1 MHATRRLI
9 LAILP
14 ALALQ
19 ASWTGA
25 QQIQLDAFP
34 PAGTSRDAPLRPQ
47 PGLPGEPA
55 SRQQWP
61 APDTAAGPALGESE
75 QASEVLLPL
84 RPRSPQDGETA
95 GHRMQGEYPAEGFW
109 LFLPRQIDGAMLE
122 VATLSSINL
131 LPERS
136 HATVMVNGTEI
147 GTIRLDNFSAAGT
160 APLAVPDGVLKA
172 GRNLVELRLEQV
184 HRVLCG
190 PDASFGLWT
199 DIIAHLSGI
208 TVPRS
213 DLGPDPLGFMAAI
226 AAQLG
231 QGGNFELANAN
242 FVQVINAS
250 PSVARIESLFGG
262 LPPEITVDDYY
273 SVAPPGTTLARVTA
287 LPEQY
292 AMPDLPAFR
301 HGGDGAIVLL
311 TNSGEAEKIE
321 ALLTGALGELR
332 YEKTLPEAT
341 PGAPQT
347 LSDLSVGTL
356 EGRGHYIDQ
365 SVSFRLPWDWLV
377 LASQEARLRLDYAFA
392 EDLPAGSLLLVK
404 LNGETVRL
412 LPLDDPAQAGRRL
425 DPLPIP
431 FAASKLQPGVNELS
445 FEALVP
451 GEPADAACAPRSEP
465 VFQVFDTTRLD
476 VPASPSMT
484 LPRIDRTLASL
495 DVSRISMS
503 EAAQRS
509 LPIGLLP
516 QIASVYATDE
526 RGAAAQNGLPRIGSI
541 RIGIPADLSSIPGDI
556 VSKNVSMLEEV
567 LLSAPAPT
575 GQGPDPWATVDQRGW
590 WRAFV
595 DRREAIGRLRELKGK
610 IASLWRGP
618 ESDLDSW
625 LLDRSAEAML
635 IQPSMETPEDL
646 WLVVRPNTDYERLV
660 ASLVDMHDRSE
671 GPKGQVSLFGFDGKW
686 QVWRSANRPLSL
698 LEPLTLRNARAVVG
712 NYVTLSPGRYIAPL
726 FLLAIGCALSAMGL
740 LIVSRRRKT

>member
-1 MHATRRLI
+1 M
-9 LAILP
+9 
-14 ALALQ
+14 
-19 ASWTGA
+19 
-25 QQIQLDAFP
+25 
-34 PAGTSRDAPLRPQ
+34 
-47 PGLPGEPA
+47 
-55 SRQQWP
+55 
-61 APDTAAGPALGESE
+61 
-75 QASEVLLPL
+75 
-84 RPRSPQDGETA
+84 
-95 GHRMQGEYPAEGFW
+95 
-109 LFLPRQIDGAMLE
+109 
-122 VATLSSINL
+122 
-131 LPERS
+131 
-136 HATVMVNGTEI
+136 
-147 GTIRLDNFSAAGT
+147 
-160 APLAVPDGVLKA
+160 
-172 GRNLVELRLEQV
+172 
-184 HRVLCG
+184 
-190 PDASFGLWT
+190 
-199 DIIAHLSGI
+199 
-208 TVPRS
+208 
-213 DLGPDPLGFMAAI
+213 
-226 AAQLG
+226 
-231 QGGNFELANAN
+231 
-242 FVQVINAS
+242 
-250 PSVARIESLFGG
+250 
-262 LPPEITVDDYY
+262 
-273 SVAPPGTTLARVTA
+273 APPGTTLARVTA

-516 QIASVYATDE
+516 QIASIYAPDE

-567 LLSAPAPT
+567 LLSAPGAHRT
-575 GQGPDPWATVDQRGW
+575 GPGPLGHR
-590 WRAFV
+590 
-595 DRREAIGRLRELKGK
+595 
-610 IASLWRGP
+610 
-618 ESDLDSW
+618 
-625 LLDRSAEAML
+625 RSA
-635 IQPSMETPEDL
+635 
-646 WLVVRPNTDYERLV
+646 RLV
-660 ASLVDMHDRSE
+660 AGLR
-671 GPKGQVSLFGFDGKW
+671 
-686 QVWRSANRPLSL
+686 RP
-698 LEPLTLRNARAVVG
+698 PRGHRPAARAEGQDRLALARPRIRSRQLAAGPLRRGDADPAEHGDPRRPVAGGAPQHRLRATGCLVG
-712 NYVTLSPGRYIAPL
+712 GHA
-726 FLLAIGCALSAMGL
+726 
-740 LIVSRRRKT
+740 